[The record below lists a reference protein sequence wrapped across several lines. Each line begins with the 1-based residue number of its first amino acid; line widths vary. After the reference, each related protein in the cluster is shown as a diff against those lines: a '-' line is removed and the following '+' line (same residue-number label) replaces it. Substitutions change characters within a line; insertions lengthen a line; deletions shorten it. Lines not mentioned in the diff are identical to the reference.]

1 MTDSGDAC
9 RSDSLP
15 CHVQDASLQ
24 LMLKCVTFF
33 NNVSPCTSYFQA
45 FLTEIELLVQLHFK
59 AFLVKLR
66 KARVQYL
73 RSVPDDLFRFAVGAS
88 VHIVGQTLRFSP
100 LTDSA
105 LNLVILMLE
114 SVMPRSSRMLSM
126 SISRPSFVNEQV
138 NYWESASLSPHPSA
152 VVSGG

>member
-24 LMLKCVTFF
+24 LMRKCVTFF
-33 NNVSPCTSYFQA
+33 DNVSPCTPCFQA
-45 FLTEIELLVQLHFK
+45 FLTEIALLVQHFK

-73 RSVPDDLFRFAVGAS
+73 RSVPDDLFRFAVGVS
-88 VHIVGQTLRFSP
+88 VHIVGQPCLDDVAF
-100 LTDSA
+100 LTVDGFCAESG
-105 LNLVILMLE
+105 NLDVGVSDAKELK
-114 SVMPRSSRMLSM
+114 SVVHEHFKAFFRK
-126 SISRPSFVNEQV
+126 
-138 NYWESASLSPHPSA
+138 
-152 VVSGG
+152 